1 LAPEKV
7 VKKTQIKV
15 ELYNIHAEEESY
27 WHQISHARWLL
38 HGDQNTSY
46 SRKIANGRKKR
57 NTVHSLDDNGVLV
70 EGMGDLLI
78 HATDYY
84 KKWFGPAPSNMF
96 NLSPNLW
103 TDEETLNAA
112 DNADLTRPFTTEEIK
127 KALFSMET
135 NRAPG
140 PDDIS
145 SEFYQHFWEVV
156 KDDIMNLFY
165 GFYNGTLDL
174 QCLNYKVITLLPKMA
189 DASKI
194 QQFRPIC
201 LL

>member
-1 LAPEKV
+1 
-7 VKKTQIKV
+7 
-15 ELYNIHAEEESY
+15 
-27 WHQISHARWLL
+27 
-38 HGDQNTSY
+38 
-46 SRKIANGRKKR
+46 
-57 NTVHSLDDNGVLV
+57 
-70 EGMGDLLI
+70 
-78 HATDYY
+78 
-84 KKWFGPAPSNMF
+84 MF